1 MNYIYDRT
9 SEGNILVVGRTT
21 CGKTTFVQNIAKNK
35 MFGLLKEVIWAS
47 KMLLSKERE
56 DQIRECF
63 VDEKVDFKYL
73 ETTIY

>member
-9 SEGNILVVGRTT
+9 SERNILVVGRTA
-21 CGKTTFVQNIAKNK
+21 CGKTSFAQNIAKNK
-35 MFGLLKEVIWAS
+35 MFGSLKEVIWAS
-47 KMLLSKERE
+47 EMLLSKERE

>member
-9 SEGNILVVGRTT
+9 SEGNILVVGRTA
-21 CGKTTFVQNIAKNK
+21 CGKTTFVQNVAKNK
-35 MFGLLKEVIWAS
+35 MFGSLKEVIWAS

>member
-1 MNYIYDRT
+1 
-9 SEGNILVVGRTT
+9 
-21 CGKTTFVQNIAKNK
+21 
-35 MFGLLKEVIWAS
+35 MFGSLKEVIWAS

>member
-9 SEGNILVVGRTT
+9 SEGNILVVGRAV
-21 CGKTTFVQNIAKNK
+21 CGKTTLVQSIAKNE
-35 MFGLLKEVIWAS
+35 MFGSLKEVIWAS

-63 VDEKVDFKYL
+63 INEKVGFKYL